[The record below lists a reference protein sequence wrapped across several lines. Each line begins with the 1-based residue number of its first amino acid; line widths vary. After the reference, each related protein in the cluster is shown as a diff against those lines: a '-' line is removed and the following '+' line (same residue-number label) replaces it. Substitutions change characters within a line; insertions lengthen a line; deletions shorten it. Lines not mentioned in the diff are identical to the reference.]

1 MSESHIAVKKA
12 SFGTKLLLSED
23 HPLCPGCG
31 HPVAARIL
39 LEVLQELQLEGRS
52 IGIFGHGC
60 SALMIGAID
69 VDMNLALHGRAPAT
83 ATGIKRM
90 RPEVVV
96 FTIQGDGDMVSE
108 GLAEVMHTAARGEKI
123 TCFLLN
129 NGVFGDT
136 GGHMTAASVIGQRTK
151 TDIGGRDAEKHGH
164 PIAIAKILAG
174 MEGVSY
180 VARASVY
187 SAAGATMAKRFVKRA
202 FEHQIQGLGF
212 SLVEILTMCPTGWVK
227 KASEGPEYMMET
239 LGKQIELGELKDTQN
254 PTHQQ
259 EPQGSSEHGQLGR

>member
-1 MSESHIAVKKA
+1 MTILDVQGVPTQAIKRT

-31 HPVAARIL
+31 HPVATRVI
-39 LEVLQELQLEGRS
+39 LEVLQQLNLEGRS

-60 SALMIGAID
+60 SALMIRDID

-83 ATGIKRM
+83 ATGVKRM
-90 RPEVVV
+90 RPDTVV
-96 FTIQGDGDMVSE
+96 FTMQGDGDMVSE
-108 GLAEVMHTAARGEKI
+108 GLAEVIHTAARGEKI

-151 TDIGGRDAEKHGH
+151 TAIEGRDAEIHGH
-164 PIAIAKILAG
+164 PIAIAKIIAG
-174 MEGVSY
+174 LDGVSY
-180 VARASVY
+180 VARASVHNP
-187 SAAGATMAKRFVKRA
+187 AGITMAKRFVKRA
-202 FEHQIQGLGF
+202 LEHQMARKGF

-227 KASEGPEYMMET
+227 KASEGPDYMMET
-239 LGKQIELGELKDTQN
+239 LGKQIGLGQLKDTWETRA
-254 PTHQQ
+254 P
-259 EPQGSSEHGQLGR
+259 

>member
-1 MSESHIAVKKA
+1 MTTIELQGVARQAIKRA
-12 SFGTKLLLSED
+12 SFGSKLLLSEN

-31 HPVAARIL
+31 HPVAARVIL
-39 LEVLQELQLEGRS
+39 DVLQQLELEQRT

-60 SALMIGAID
+60 SALMIREID

-90 RPEVVV
+90 RPETVV
-96 FTIQGDGDMVSE
+96 FTMQGDGDMVSE
-108 GLAEVMHTAARGEKI
+108 GLAEVLHAAARGEKI

-136 GGHMTAASVIGQRTK
+136 GGQMTAASAIGQRTK
-151 TDIGGRDAEKHGH
+151 TAIEGRDAEAHGH
-164 PIAIAKILAG
+164 PIPIAKILAG
-174 MEGVSY
+174 LDGVSY
-180 VARASVY
+180 VARASVHN
-187 SAAGATMAKRFVKRA
+187 AAGITMAKRFVKRA
-202 FEHQIQGLGF
+202 LEHQLERRGF

-239 LGKQIELGELKDTQN
+239 LGKQIGLGELKDTSQ
-254 PTHQQ
+254 
-259 EPQGSSEHGQLGR
+259 SA